1 MMKALP
7 PSLISTQSGV
17 SSAESDAP
25 AGSPELQPPEK
36 NTLRRRLIGN
46 ATMATGSALGTNA
59 WRRTASMR
67 PLDAPLTTPVADA
80 TGPPWTPASGSRYAV
95 GTRRRSGEPSRREPR
110 SGGGR

>member
-25 AGSPELQPPEK
+25 AGSPELQPWEK
-36 NTLRRRLIGN
+36 NTLRRRLIGH

-59 WRRTASMR
+59 WRRTASTR
-67 PLDAPLTTPVADA
+67 LLDAPLTTPVADA
-80 TGPPWTPASGSRYAV
+80 TGSAMDAGL
-95 GTRRRSGEPSRREPR
+95 REQVC
-110 SGGGR
+110 GGNAAALWRA

>member
-46 ATMATGSALGTNA
+46 ATGC
-59 WRRTASMR
+59 ASN
-67 PLDAPLTTPVADA
+67 
-80 TGPPWTPASGSRYAV
+80 Y
-95 GTRRRSGEPSRREPR
+95 
-110 SGGGR
+110 SGGRCNRVRHGRRPPGAGMRWERGGALASLVGVNRGRGVDGK

>member
-1 MMKALP
+1 MMKALT

-25 AGSPELQPPEK
+25 VGSPELQPPEK

-59 WRRTASMR
+59 WRRTASTR
-67 PLDAPLTTPVADA
+67 PLDAPLTTRVADA
-80 TGPPWTPASGSRYAV
+80 TGSAMDAGL
-95 GTRRRSGEPSRREPR
+95 REQVC
-110 SGGGR
+110 GGNAAALWRA

>member
-46 ATMATGSALGTNA
+46 ATMATGAGMRWERGGAL
-59 WRRTASMR
+59 AS
-67 PLDAPLTTPVADA
+67 L
-80 TGPPWTPASGSRYAV
+80 V
-95 GTRRRSGEPSRREPR
+95 GVNR
-110 SGGGR
+110 GRGVDGK

>member
-1 MMKALP
+1 MLPMMKALT

-59 WRRTASMR
+59 WRRTASTR
-67 PLDAPLTTPVADA
+67 PLDAPLTKVFL
-80 TGPPWTPASGSRYAV
+80 TGKEKKPEVNEKRVYRISRKIIGFAILI
-95 GTRRRSGEPSRREPR
+95 SDEI
-110 SGGGR
+110 